1 MKVQSKVV
9 LLITIVAFIFLVA
22 LYLIQLTEQQKTQ
35 DILAERKL
43 EKSKSFRQAIQLF
56 ESNLEV
62 FAKDYTQWDE
72 MVDFVRT
79 RDSIWA
85 DENIDYSLNTYQ
97 ANAVWIFKPD
107 LTLQYSVNNLSLSS
121 IDLFPIEK
129 E

>member
-72 MVDFVRT
+72 MVDFVVT

-85 DENIDYSLNTYQ
+85 DENIDYSLATYQ

-107 LTLQYSVNNLSLSS
+107 
-121 IDLFPIEK
+121 
-129 E
+129 